1 MKKVFCSALRRKE
14 VKVNRKSQQYAG
26 LGAEFVKLCWKFSV
40 AQVCLGIWGCC
51 ASAFLQN
58 TDIATPRAITI
69 CYNDVF
75 SIVILK

>member
-14 VKVNRKSQQYAG
+14 VNVNRKESADAG

-40 AQVCLGIWGCC
+40 AQVCLGVWVCC